1 MQTKACEI
9 LPHICQ
15 NSWNK
20 ERIINAHQLYE
31 AKSETSYMT
40 GGIIHGMALLI
51 NNLTDLHKVGAE
63 ILLLS
68 IYSGEVKTHSH
79 EKLARECS

>member
-1 MQTKACEI
+1 
-9 LPHICQ
+9 
-15 NSWNK
+15 
-20 ERIINAHQLYE
+20 
-31 AKSETSYMT
+31 MT

-51 NNLTDLHKVGAE
+51 NNLTDLHKVGPAV
-63 ILLLS
+63 LFLS